1 MMLFLSFL
9 PPATILFFQQT
20 TTRKSGFPRFA
31 LQVQALGGHD
41 ISPNLLQTLIKLLRQ
56 VIVAH
61 DLCGLGHLSQE
72 LFKTA
77 EDADK

>member
-1 MMLFLSFL
+1 MFFLSFL
-9 PPATILFFQQT
+9 PPATILPPFQQG
-20 TTRKSGFPRFA
+20 TRFP

-41 ISPNLLQTLIKLLRQ
+41 ISPNLLQTLIKLLCQ

-61 DLCGLGHLSQE
+61 DLCRLGHLSQE

-77 EDADK
+77 EDADE